1 MIRRIDS
8 SLPTFKKLLLEPGLN
23 VILTKKEADA
33 SDKQTRNRA
42 GKSSIIEI
50 INFVLGAQDE
60 KSSIFR
66 SEALEKESFSLQ
78 LEIAGNIFDV
88 NRSGQSAKKINRT
101 VINSNDSHTL
111 SNSEWT
117 TFLGEEMFKLH
128 QLLYTG
134 RHKPTFR
141 SLFSYFAR
149 RQLSDAFISPKKQAI
164 KQQTSDYQIALLF
177 LLGLDWQV
185 ASDWQKVRDEEKS
198 LRELKKAA
206 KGDTLGNIVGKVAD
220 LRTRLAVEEGRLR
233 ELKSQIAEF
242 RVLPKYA
249 ELEQR
254 ELKKAA
260 KGDTLG
266 NIVGKVADLRTK
278 LAVEEGRL
286 IELKSQI
293 AGFRV
298 LPKYAEL
305 EQEADQLTR
314 DIKKLANENIIDTA
328 ATTDLESAMR
338 AETPPPLSDLENIY
352 AEAGVSLPGMA
363 IKRYDEVRSFH
374 ESIIR
379 NRQDYLEEELHA
391 AKQRIIQRQQK
402 QSQLDERR
410 SVVMKLLQSH
420 GAFEHFARL
429 RDEAARQESTVE
441 MLKQRFKAA
450 EQLESTKNVLE
461 IERNRL
467 TLRLRRDFDEQ
478 KERLSTAI
486 LAYEDIS
493 KQLYES
499 AGSMSIDET
508 NNGPEFNFPMQ
519 GSRSKGIKNMQIF
532 CFDMML
538 MRLCAQR
545 GIGPGFLIHD
555 SHLFDGV
562 DGRQLISALKVGAE
576 AAQKLG
582 FQYIVTLNEDDA
594 FKESIPGFD
603 LQNYVNDTVLT
614 DAKEDGGLFGFRF

>member
-149 RQLSDAFISPKKQAI
+149 RQLSDAFISPEKQAI

-249 ELEQR
+249 ELEQ
-254 ELKKAA
+254 
-260 KGDTLG
+260 
-266 NIVGKVADLRTK
+266 
-278 LAVEEGRL
+278 
-286 IELKSQI
+286 
-293 AGFRV
+293 
-298 LPKYAEL
+298 
-305 EQEADQLTR
+305 EADQLTR

-352 AEAGVSLPGMA
+352 AEAGVSLPGIA

-467 TLRLRRDFDEQ
+467 TLCLRRDFDEQ

>member
-8 SLPTFKKLLLEPGLN
+8 SLPTFKKLLLKPGLN

-50 INFVLGAQDE
+50 VNFVLGAQDE

-149 RQLSDAFISPKKQAI
+149 RQLSDAFIFPEKQAI

-249 ELEQR
+249 ELEQ
-254 ELKKAA
+254 
-260 KGDTLG
+260 
-266 NIVGKVADLRTK
+266 
-278 LAVEEGRL
+278 
-286 IELKSQI
+286 
-293 AGFRV
+293 
-298 LPKYAEL
+298 
-305 EQEADQLTR
+305 EADQLTR
-314 DIKKLANENIIDTA
+314 DIKKLANENTIDTA

-352 AEAGVSLPGMA
+352 AEAGVSLPGIA

-467 TLRLRRDFDEQ
+467 MLRLRRDFDEQ

-603 LQNYVNDTVLT
+603 LRNYVNDTVLT

>member
-111 SNSEWT
+111 SNPEWT
-117 TFLGEEMFKLH
+117 TFLGEEMFKLQ
-128 QLLYTG
+128 QLPGIDG
-134 RHKPTFR
+134 RKPTFR

-149 RQLSDAFISPKKQAI
+149 RDLSKAFISPEKQAV

-233 ELKSQIAEF
+233 ELKSQIAE
-242 RVLPKYA
+242 
-249 ELEQR
+249 
-254 ELKKAA
+254 
-260 KGDTLG
+260 
-266 NIVGKVADLRTK
+266 
-278 LAVEEGRL
+278 
-286 IELKSQI
+286 
-293 AGFRV
+293 FRV

-420 GAFEHFARL
+420 GAFDHFARL

>member
-149 RQLSDAFISPKKQAI
+149 RQLSDAFISPEKQAI

-249 ELEQR
+249 ELEQ
-254 ELKKAA
+254 
-260 KGDTLG
+260 
-266 NIVGKVADLRTK
+266 
-278 LAVEEGRL
+278 
-286 IELKSQI
+286 
-293 AGFRV
+293 
-298 LPKYAEL
+298 
-305 EQEADQLTR
+305 EADQLIR

-352 AEAGVSLPGMA
+352 AEAGVSLPGIA

-603 LQNYVNDTVLT
+603 LQNYVNDTLLT

>member
-149 RQLSDAFISPKKQAI
+149 RQLSDAFISPEKQAI

-249 ELEQR
+249 ELEQ
-254 ELKKAA
+254 
-260 KGDTLG
+260 
-266 NIVGKVADLRTK
+266 
-278 LAVEEGRL
+278 
-286 IELKSQI
+286 
-293 AGFRV
+293 
-298 LPKYAEL
+298 
-305 EQEADQLTR
+305 EADQLTR
-314 DIKKLANENIIDTA
+314 DIKKLANENTIDTA

-338 AETPPPLSDLENIY
+338 AETPPPLSDLESIY

-410 SVVMKLLQSH
+410 AVVMKLLQSH
-420 GAFEHFARL
+420 GAFDHFARL

-545 GIGPGFLIHD
+545 GIGPGFLLHD

-594 FKESIPGFD
+594 FKEYIPGFD
-603 LQNYVNDTVLT
+603 LRNYVNDTVLT

>member
-111 SNSEWT
+111 SNPEWT
-117 TFLGEEMFKLH
+117 TFLGEEMFKLQ
-128 QLLYTG
+128 QLPGIDG
-134 RHKPTFR
+134 RKPTFR

-149 RQLSDAFISPKKQAI
+149 RDLSKAFISPEKQAV

-220 LRTRLAVEEGRLR
+220 LRTKLAVEEGRLR

-242 RVLPKYA
+242 RVLP
-249 ELEQR
+249 Q
-254 ELKKAA
+254 
-260 KGDTLG
+260 
-266 NIVGKVADLRTK
+266 
-278 LAVEEGRL
+278 
-286 IELKSQI
+286 
-293 AGFRV
+293 
-298 LPKYAEL
+298 YAEL

-314 DIKKLANENIIDTA
+314 DINKLANENTIDTA

-338 AETPPPLSDLENIY
+338 AETPPPLSDLESIY
-352 AEAGVSLPGMA
+352 AEAGVSLPGIA

-576 AAQKLG
+576 TADKLG

-603 LQNYVNDTVLT
+603 LRNYVNDTVLT

>member
-8 SLPTFKKLLLEPGLN
+8 SLPTFKKILLEPGLN
-23 VILTKKEADA
+23 VILTEKEADA

-50 INFVLGAQDE
+50 VNFVLGAKDE

-66 SEALEKESFSLQ
+66 SEALVNQSFNLQ
-78 LEIAGNIFDV
+78 FNLADKIFDV
-88 NRSGQSAKKINRT
+88 TRSGQSAAKINRT
-101 VINSNDSHTL
+101 VINSSDSHTL

-128 QLLYTG
+128 QLLDTG
-134 RHKPTFR
+134 GHKPTFR

-149 RQLSDAFISPKKQAI
+149 RQLSDAFISPEKQAI

-185 ASDWQKVRDEEKS
+185 ASDWQKVRDEEKG
-198 LRELKKAA
+198 L
-206 KGDTLGNIVGKVAD
+206 
-220 LRTRLAVEEGRLR
+220 
-233 ELKSQIAEF
+233 
-242 RVLPKYA
+242 
-249 ELEQR
+249 R

-352 AEAGVSLPGMA
+352 AEAGVSLPGIA

>member
-149 RQLSDAFISPKKQAI
+149 RQLSDAFISPEKQAI

-233 ELKSQIAEF
+233 ELKSQIAE
-242 RVLPKYA
+242 
-249 ELEQR
+249 
-254 ELKKAA
+254 
-260 KGDTLG
+260 
-266 NIVGKVADLRTK
+266 
-278 LAVEEGRL
+278 
-286 IELKSQI
+286 
-293 AGFRV
+293 FRV

-410 SVVMKLLQSH
+410 AVVMKLLQSH
-420 GAFEHFARL
+420 GAFDHFARL

-461 IERNRL
+461 IKRNRL

>member
-101 VINSNDSHTL
+101 VIDSNDSHTL

-149 RQLSDAFISPKKQAI
+149 RQLSDAFISPEKQAI

-249 ELEQR
+249 ELEQ
-254 ELKKAA
+254 
-260 KGDTLG
+260 
-266 NIVGKVADLRTK
+266 
-278 LAVEEGRL
+278 
-286 IELKSQI
+286 
-293 AGFRV
+293 
-298 LPKYAEL
+298 
-305 EQEADQLTR
+305 EADQLTR
-314 DIKKLANENIIDTA
+314 DIKKLANENITDTA

-379 NRQDYLEEELHA
+379 NRQDYLEEELNA
-391 AKQRIIQRQQK
+391 AKHRISQRQQK
-402 QSQLDERR
+402 QSQLDDRR
-410 SVVMKLLQSH
+410 AVVMKLLQSH
-420 GAFEHFARL
+420 GAFEHFAQL

-603 LQNYVNDTVLT
+603 LRNYVNDTVLT

>member
-149 RQLSDAFISPKKQAI
+149 RQLSDAFISPEKQAI

-249 ELEQR
+249 ELEQ
-254 ELKKAA
+254 
-260 KGDTLG
+260 
-266 NIVGKVADLRTK
+266 
-278 LAVEEGRL
+278 
-286 IELKSQI
+286 
-293 AGFRV
+293 
-298 LPKYAEL
+298 
-305 EQEADQLTR
+305 EADQLTR
-314 DIKKLANENIIDTA
+314 DIKKLANENTIDTA
-328 ATTDLESAMR
+328 AATDLESAMR

-352 AEAGVSLPGMA
+352 AEAGVSLPGIA

>member
-128 QLLYTG
+128 QLLDTG
-134 RHKPTFR
+134 GHKPTFR

-149 RQLSDAFISPKKQAI
+149 RQLSDAFISPEKQAI

-185 ASDWQKVRDEEKS
+185 ASDWQKVRDEEKG
-198 LRELKKAA
+198 L
-206 KGDTLGNIVGKVAD
+206 
-220 LRTRLAVEEGRLR
+220 
-233 ELKSQIAEF
+233 
-242 RVLPKYA
+242 
-249 ELEQR
+249 R

-352 AEAGVSLPGMA
+352 AEAGVSLLGIA

>member
-8 SLPTFKKLLLEPGLN
+8 SLPTFKKLLLKPGLN
-23 VILTKKEADA
+23 VILTEKEADA

-50 INFVLGAQDE
+50 VNFVLGAKDE

-66 SEALEKESFSLQ
+66 SEALVNQSFNLQ
-78 LEIAGNIFDV
+78 FNLADKIFDV
-88 NRSGQSAKKINRT
+88 TRSGQSAAKINRT
-101 VINSNDSHTL
+101 VINSSDSHTL

-128 QLLYTG
+128 QLLDTG
-134 RHKPTFR
+134 GHKPTFR

-149 RQLSDAFISPKKQAI
+149 RQLSDAFISPEKQAI

-185 ASDWQKVRDEEKS
+185 ASDWQKVRDEEKG
-198 LRELKKAA
+198 L
-206 KGDTLGNIVGKVAD
+206 
-220 LRTRLAVEEGRLR
+220 
-233 ELKSQIAEF
+233 
-242 RVLPKYA
+242 
-249 ELEQR
+249 R

-286 IELKSQI
+286 IELKSHI
-293 AGFRV
+293 AEFRV
-298 LPKYAEL
+298 LPQYAEL

-314 DIKKLANENIIDTA
+314 DINKLANENTIDTA
-328 ATTDLESAMR
+328 AVADLESAMR
-338 AETPPPLSDLENIY
+338 TETPPPLSDLENIY
-352 AEAGVSLPGMA
+352 AEAGVSLPGIA

>member
-149 RQLSDAFISPKKQAI
+149 RQLSDAFISPEKQAI

-249 ELEQR
+249 ELEQ
-254 ELKKAA
+254 
-260 KGDTLG
+260 
-266 NIVGKVADLRTK
+266 
-278 LAVEEGRL
+278 
-286 IELKSQI
+286 
-293 AGFRV
+293 
-298 LPKYAEL
+298 
-305 EQEADQLTR
+305 EADQLTR

-352 AEAGVSLPGMA
+352 AEAGVSLPGIA

>member
-149 RQLSDAFISPKKQAI
+149 RQLSDAFISPEKQAI

-249 ELEQR
+249 ELEQ
-254 ELKKAA
+254 
-260 KGDTLG
+260 
-266 NIVGKVADLRTK
+266 
-278 LAVEEGRL
+278 
-286 IELKSQI
+286 
-293 AGFRV
+293 
-298 LPKYAEL
+298 
-305 EQEADQLTR
+305 EADQLTR
-314 DIKKLANENIIDTA
+314 DIKKLANENITDTA

-410 SVVMKLLQSH
+410 AVVMKLLQSH
-420 GAFEHFARL
+420 GAFDHFARL

-538 MRLCAQR
+538 MRLCTQR

>member
-8 SLPTFKKLLLEPGLN
+8 SLPTFKKLLLKPGLN
-23 VILTKKEADA
+23 VILTEKEADA

-50 INFVLGAQDE
+50 VNFVLGAKDE

-66 SEALEKESFSLQ
+66 SEALVNQSFNLQ
-78 LEIAGNIFDV
+78 FNLADKIFDV
-88 NRSGQSAKKINRT
+88 TRSGQSAAKINRT
-101 VINSNDSHTL
+101 VINSSDSHTL

-128 QLLYTG
+128 QLLDTG
-134 RHKPTFR
+134 GHKPTFR

-149 RQLSDAFISPKKQAI
+149 RQLSDAFVSPEKQAI

-185 ASDWQKVRDEEKS
+185 ASDWQKVRDEEKG
-198 LRELKKAA
+198 L
-206 KGDTLGNIVGKVAD
+206 
-220 LRTRLAVEEGRLR
+220 
-233 ELKSQIAEF
+233 
-242 RVLPKYA
+242 
-249 ELEQR
+249 R

-286 IELKSQI
+286 IELKSHI
-293 AGFRV
+293 AEFRV
-298 LPKYAEL
+298 LPQYAEL

-314 DIKKLANENIIDTA
+314 DIKKLANENTIDTA
-328 ATTDLESAMR
+328 AVADLESAMR
-338 AETPPPLSDLENIY
+338 TETPPPLSDLESIY

-374 ESIIR
+374 ESIAR
-379 NRQDYLEEELHA
+379 NRQDYLEDELHA
-391 AKQRIIQRQQK
+391 ARQRITQRQQK

-410 SVVMKLLQSH
+410 AVVMKLLQSH
-420 GAFEHFARL
+420 GALEHFAQL

-576 AAQKLG
+576 TADKLG

-603 LQNYVNDTVLT
+603 LRNYVNDTVLT